1 MLLTLRHL
9 QLLMLLHC
17 RSKSVAMGPG
27 LTTLQCRYS
36 GMHMRADGA
45 SFLLKFPA
53 AAGLSYRFSAVLNA
67 GSAAAH
73 LRLAI
78 FPPEAIGTASSTGTA
93 TESSCQLPPAAQ
105 DLESTDVVEMAFG
118 TWGAPRHGQT

>member
-1 MLLTLRHL
+1 MNNNGERPCQVLLKMRDPSFVVDAAALSL
-9 QLLMLLHC
+9 KVCC
-17 RSKSVAMGPG
+17 RGTRFDDAEF
-27 LTTLQCRYS
+27 RYS

-67 GSAAAH
+67 ESAAAH

-93 TESSCQLPPAAQ
+93 TESSCQLPRLP
-105 DLESTDVVEMAFG
+105 
-118 TWGAPRHGQT
+118 PH